1 MSAYRDAL
9 IVDDNSSDQRLDLAA
24 AVLDR
29 CEGVVLLDGMVAL
42 RPTPRAIIC
51 EVIDPAP
58 AAHRCAEEFK
68 VLVENASFSFANS
81 KLEERLPSRPLEWVV
96 VDDYG
101 SGTVELWPAL

>member
-9 IVDDNSSDQRLDLAA
+9 VVDDNSSDQRLDLAA

-42 RPTPRAIIC
+42 RPTRRAIIC

-58 AAHRCAEEFK
+58 TAHRCAEEFK
-68 VLVENASFSFANS
+68 VLAENASLIFANS
-81 KLEERLPSRPLEWVV
+81 RLAKRLPSRPLEWVV

-101 SGTVELWPAL
+101 SGTVKLWPAP

>member
-9 IVDDNSSDQRLDLAA
+9 VVDDSSSDQRLDLAVG
-24 AVLDR
+24 VLNR
-29 CEGVVLLDGMVAL
+29 CEGVVLLDGVVAL

-58 AAHRCAEEFK
+58 TAHRCAEEFK
-68 VLVENASFSFANS
+68 VLVENASLVLANS
-81 KLEERLPSRPLEWVV
+81 KLAKWLPSRSLEWVV

>member
-9 IVDDNSSDQRLDLAA
+9 VVDHNSSEQQLALAA
-24 AVLDR
+24 ALLDR
-29 CEGVVLLDGMVAL
+29 CEGLVLFDGVVAL

-51 EVIDPAP
+51 EVIDPTP
-58 AAHRCAEEFK
+58 NAHRCAEEFK
-68 VLVENASFSFANS
+68 VLVENATLRLASSQLS
-81 KLEERLPSRPLEWVV
+81 KQLPNRPLEWLV